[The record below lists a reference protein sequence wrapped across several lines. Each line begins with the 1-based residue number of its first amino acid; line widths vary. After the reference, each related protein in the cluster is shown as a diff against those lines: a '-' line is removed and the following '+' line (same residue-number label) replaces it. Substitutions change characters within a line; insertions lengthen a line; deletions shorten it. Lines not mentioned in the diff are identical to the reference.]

1 MRQPNLRRIRRGF
14 TLIELLVGVVLFAII
29 GTLCTK
35 LITTQGQFFDRQGM
49 GNAARNVSRASLNR
63 VVSDFR
69 MVEATGGVVAATST
83 SLTVRIPFAIGVM
96 CDTQGGV
103 TQLTLLPVDS
113 TTYANA
119 TDPAKGGVYGYAW
132 RNFQTGAY
140 SYVENPATEAVGVP
154 AVCLAKNV
162 TTVTNGKVVQVTP
175 VLPAGSGLGTPVF
188 LYQKIRY
195 EFKASTAI
203 PGKVGLYRTV
213 IAPGGGESS
222 EELVAPFAN
231 TASWKFFV
239 LNGGT
244 VAQTAPPAN
253 LANIRGLEL
262 HLDGTSENIAATK
275 SAPENATFTTAVF
288 FRNRVN

>member
-1 MRQPNLRRIRRGF
+1 
-14 TLIELLVGVVLFAII
+14 
-29 GTLCTK
+29 
-35 LITTQGQFFDRQGM
+35 
-49 GNAARNVSRASLNR
+49 
-63 VVSDFR
+63 
-69 MVEATGGVVAATST
+69 
-83 SLTVRIPFAIGVM
+83 M

-103 TQLTLLPVDS
+103 TQITLLPVDS

-119 TDPAKGGVYGYAW
+119 TSLATGGVYGYAW

-140 SYVENPATEAVGVP
+140 AYVENPATEAPGLP

-175 VLPAGSGLGTPVF
+175 VLPAGAGLGTPVF

-203 PGKVGLYRTV
+203 PGKLGLYRTV
-213 IAPGGGESS
+213 ISPIGGESS

-231 TASWKFFV
+231 TASWKFFTV
-239 LNGGT
+239 NGGS
-244 VAQTAPPAN
+244 VAQAAPPAS
-253 LANIRGLEL
+253 LADIRGLEL

-275 SAPENATFTTAVF
+275 SVPENATFTTAVYF
-288 FRNRVN
+288 KNRTN